1 MHPFLQAQLAAL
13 HQNDLQAE
21 ADAVRGRV
29 RSRSADRERAA
40 QPAEVVIRRSTA
52 GDGQALAALSALDG
66 APLPLGPA
74 LVAEVAGV
82 PRAVLPLDGGHAFGD
97 PFARTDEL
105 VALLELRAAQMRR
118 ADEPTTDHGRRG
130 RRAWMSPAAL
140 RRLV

>member
-29 RSRSADRERAA
+29 RSRSADRGRAA
-40 QPAEVVIRRSTA
+40 RPAEVVIRRSTA

-82 PRAVLPLDGGHAFGD
+82 PRAVLPLDGGRAFGD

-130 RRAWMSPAAL
+130 RLAWMSPAAL